1 MTGDWITINEACDHF
16 QVTRRTIE
24 RWREKYT
31 IRAARLTRRHPI
43 MLNIHD
49 LAHADQQAVRR
60 DPTRRHAA

>member
-1 MTGDWITINEACDHF
+1 MIGEWMTINEACDHF

-43 MLNIHD
+43 MLNMQD
-49 LAHADQQAVRR
+49 LNEADKQAALN
-60 DPTRRHAA
+60 DPARRHVA